1 MPKIITE
8 RIIDTSFA
16 QYRRG
21 AGLSRDEIQAM
32 INDALGN
39 AGLPPGTTVPDVIP
53 LPDPTIDD
61 IIRGSAGPFGPFAG
75 VGGIDSEGTT
85 SFDFTIPDW
94 VVEGDVMVMFIANLT
109 DHTEAYVIS
118 EGSFGWGVSGTG
130 GSHTGWLDY
139 DSNSSTT
146 DEASSTPVQ
155 KVGIE
160 YLRRIATDTDAG
172 TEYTFTFGG
181 TPTTYYYYFLVFSGT
196 YISDLFEISSG
207 NNDIDGYSEAGQANF
222 YTGSVTIAGD
232 NSGLVVTGAIQGNVR
247 ATPPANYRELV
258 DIGNSDVSMYLMIR
272 MANAGAT
279 GIINAYMDDAG
290 AFFASL
296 GSEAQPAV

>member
-75 VGGIDSEGTT
+75 VGGIDSEYTT

-94 VVEGDVMVMFIANLT
+94 VVEGDLMLMYIANLT
-109 DHTEAYVIS
+109 DHTGAYVIANGFMCGVDATGTPAGWTNYD
-118 EGSFGWGVSGTG
+118 EEIEATEADFG
-130 GSHTGWLDY
+130 
-139 DSNSSTT
+139 
-146 DEASSTPVQ
+146 ATPIQFVEIQ
-155 KVGIE
+155 
-160 YLRRIATDTDAG
+160 YLSRIAEADEAG
-172 TEYTFTFGG
+172 TEYTFTFSG
-181 TPTTYYYYFLVFSGT
+181 TPTTYFYYFLVLKGT
-196 YISDLFEISSG
+196 YISDLDEISNGYNGLDGPS
-207 NNDIDGYSEAGQANF
+207 IDGKTNF
-222 YTGSVTIAGD
+222 FTDSVAIASD
-232 NSGLVVTGAIQGNVR
+232 NSCLIVSGAIQGDVR
-247 ATPPANYRELV
+247 TTPQANYRELV
-258 DIGNSDVSMYLMIR
+258 DVGNSDVSMLLMVR
-272 MANAGAT
+272 MVNAGAT
-279 GIINAYMDDAG
+279 GVIDAYMDDAA
-290 AFFASL
+290 AFFAAL
-296 GSEAQPAV
+296 GSEAQPVV